1 MNLLGFLIL
10 LSLAVGILLALRRQA
25 TKKDQALLEREIEND
40 FMEEFGITPDS
51 ESSKSSED
59 LLNWMEEEQLREKI
73 ESREMSK
80 AYTRV
85 KKIPFQVDF
94 AR

>member
-10 LSLAVGILLALRRQA
+10 LSLTVGILLALRRQA
-25 TKKDQALLEREIEND
+25 TQKDQALLEREIEND
-40 FMEEFGITPDS
+40 FVEEFGITPDS

-73 ESREMSK
+73 ESK
-80 AYTRV
+80 AKGKER
-85 KKIPFQVDF
+85 
-94 AR
+94 

>member
-25 TKKDQALLEREIEND
+25 TKKDQVLLEREIEND

-73 ESREMSK
+73 ENK
-80 AYTRV
+80 AKGKER
-85 KKIPFQVDF
+85 
-94 AR
+94 

>member
-25 TKKDQALLEREIEND
+25 AKKDQALLEREIEND

-73 ESREMSK
+73 ESK
-80 AYTRV
+80 AKGKER
-85 KKIPFQVDF
+85 
-94 AR
+94 

>member
-10 LSLAVGILLALRRQA
+10 LSLTVGILLALRRQA
-25 TKKDQALLEREIEND
+25 TKKDQALLEREREND
-40 FMEEFGITPDS
+40 FIEEFGITPDS

-73 ESREMSK
+73 ESK
-80 AYTRV
+80 AKGKER
-85 KKIPFQVDF
+85 
-94 AR
+94 

>member
-25 TKKDQALLEREIEND
+25 TKKDQAPLEREIEND

-73 ESREMSK
+73 ESK
-80 AYTRV
+80 AKGKER
-85 KKIPFQVDF
+85 
-94 AR
+94 

>member
-59 LLNWMEEEQLREKI
+59 LLKWMEEEQVREKI
-73 ESREMSK
+73 ESK
-80 AYTRV
+80 AKGKER
-85 KKIPFQVDF
+85 
-94 AR
+94 

>member
-73 ESREMSK
+73 ESKAKGKERRTKPTRE
-80 AYTRV
+80 
-85 KKIPFQVDF
+85 
-94 AR
+94 

>member
-25 TKKDQALLEREIEND
+25 TKKDQALLEREIENA

-73 ESREMSK
+73 ESK
-80 AYTRV
+80 AKGKER
-85 KKIPFQVDF
+85 
-94 AR
+94 

>member
-51 ESSKSSED
+51 ESSKSIED

-73 ESREMSK
+73 ESK
-80 AYTRV
+80 AKGKER
-85 KKIPFQVDF
+85 
-94 AR
+94 

>member
-10 LSLAVGILLALRRQA
+10 LSLTVGILLALRRQA
-25 TKKDQALLEREIEND
+25 TKKDQSLLEREIEND
-40 FMEEFGITPDS
+40 FIEEFGITPDS

-73 ESREMSK
+73 ESK
-80 AYTRV
+80 AKGKER
-85 KKIPFQVDF
+85 
-94 AR
+94 

>member
-25 TKKDQALLEREIEND
+25 TQKDQALLEREIENG

-73 ESREMSK
+73 ESK
-80 AYTRV
+80 AKGKER
-85 KKIPFQVDF
+85 
-94 AR
+94 

>member
-51 ESSKSSED
+51 ESSKSSEV

-73 ESREMSK
+73 ESK
-80 AYTRV
+80 AKGKER
-85 KKIPFQVDF
+85 
-94 AR
+94 

>member
-59 LLNWMEEEQLREKI
+59 LLKWMEEEQLREKI
-73 ESREMSK
+73 ESKAKGKERRAKPTRE
-80 AYTRV
+80 
-85 KKIPFQVDF
+85 
-94 AR
+94 

>member
-40 FMEEFGITPDS
+40 FMEEL
-51 ESSKSSED
+51 ESPPTWRVRS
-59 LLNWMEEEQLREKI
+59 
-73 ESREMSK
+73 
-80 AYTRV
+80 RV
-85 KKIPFQVDF
+85 KIF
-94 AR
+94 

>member
-10 LSLAVGILLALRRQA
+10 LSLAVGILLALRWQA

-73 ESREMSK
+73 ESK
-80 AYTRV
+80 AKGKER
-85 KKIPFQVDF
+85 
-94 AR
+94 

>member
-1 MNLLGFLIL
+1 MRPQSRHPNALVRMNLLGFLIL

-73 ESREMSK
+73 ESK
-80 AYTRV
+80 AKGKER
-85 KKIPFQVDF
+85 
-94 AR
+94 

>member
-25 TKKDQALLEREIEND
+25 TKKDQALLEMEIEND

-73 ESREMSK
+73 ESK
-80 AYTRV
+80 AKGKER
-85 KKIPFQVDF
+85 
-94 AR
+94 

>member
-40 FMEEFGITPDS
+40 FMEEFGITPVS

-73 ESREMSK
+73 ESKAKGKERRAKPTRE
-80 AYTRV
+80 
-85 KKIPFQVDF
+85 
-94 AR
+94 

>member
-73 ESREMSK
+73 ESKAKGKERRAKPTRE
-80 AYTRV
+80 
-85 KKIPFQVDF
+85 
-94 AR
+94 

>member
-10 LSLAVGILLALRRQA
+10 LSLTVGILLALRRQA
-25 TKKDQALLEREIEND
+25 TKKAQALLEREIEND

-73 ESREMSK
+73 ESTAKGKE
-80 AYTRV
+80 T
-85 KKIPFQVDF
+85 
-94 AR
+94 

>member
-40 FMEEFGITPDS
+40 FMEEFGINPDS

-59 LLNWMEEEQLREKI
+59 LLSWMEEEQLREKI
-73 ESREMSK
+73 ESK
-80 AYTRV
+80 AKGKER
-85 KKIPFQVDF
+85 
-94 AR
+94 

>member
-51 ESSKSSED
+51 KSSKSSED

-73 ESREMSK
+73 ENK
-80 AYTRV
+80 AKGKER
-85 KKIPFQVDF
+85 
-94 AR
+94 